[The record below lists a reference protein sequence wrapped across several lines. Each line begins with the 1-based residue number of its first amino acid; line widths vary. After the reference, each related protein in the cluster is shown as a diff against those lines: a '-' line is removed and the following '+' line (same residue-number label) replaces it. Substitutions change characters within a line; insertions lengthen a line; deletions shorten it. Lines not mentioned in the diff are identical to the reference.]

1 MAAMSRPADRADGV
15 SRMTATISEPICL
28 GDARSGWRPLILDFA
43 LPADR
48 ERLAAVAASGGVF
61 SRHDTIDEQ
70 LRELVACRH
79 PAEDLDRAALDQRV
93 AAHLAG
99 RPSAEH
105 GRWILYPWSGRLV
118 HLLPEDE
125 FNELRSD
132 RNRDKITRDEQRR
145 LRQSRIGVVGL
156 SVGQASALTLALE
169 SVGGAFRLAD
179 FDTLALSNLNRLRAA
194 THELGVNKAVLAA
207 RQMFEIDPYLDIDI
221 FPDGLGEENLA
232 RFMGEGEDRLDLLVE
247 ECDDFFVKVLARHE
261 ARRRGIPVIM
271 DTNDRG
277 LLDIERFD
285 LEPERPLFHGLA
297 GDLDPERLRGLSTKE
312 KIPYVMRIID
322 ETSISPRLASS
333 MPQIKRTICT
343 WPQLASGVALGG
355 ALVAD
360 AARRLLLGH
369 MSVSGRFY
377 VDIETIV
384 ADPPA
389 AGAAAA
395 TRTA

>member
-1 MAAMSRPADRADGV
+1 MSAPAPV
-15 SRMTATISEPICL
+15 EPAVL
-28 GDARSGWRPLILDFA
+28 GDVHSSWRPLILD
-43 LPADR
+43 PAVAVDR
-48 ERLAAVAASGGVF
+48 DRLAALEAGGGVF
-61 SRHDTIDEQ
+61 SRHDTIDDQ
-70 LRELVACRH
+70 LRDLLACRH
-79 PAEDLDRAALDQRV
+79 PAEEPDRAALDRHV
-93 AAHLAG
+93 GAHLAG
-99 RPSAEH
+99 RQSTDH
-105 GRWILYPWSGRLV
+105 GRWIYYPWSGRLV

-125 FNELRSD
+125 FRELRSN
-132 RNRDKITRDEQRR
+132 RNRDKITGEEQRR
-145 LRQSRIGVVGL
+145 LRQSTIGVVGL
-156 SVGQASALTLALE
+156 SVGQASAVTLALE
-169 SVGGAFRLAD
+169 GVGGAFRLAD
-179 FDTLALSNLNRLRAA
+179 FDTLALSNLNRLHAG
-194 THELGVNKAVLAA
+194 THDLGLNKAVLAA
-207 RQMFEIDPYLDIDI
+207 RQMFEIDPYLDIAI
-221 FPDGLGEENLA
+221 FPQGLGEENLA
-232 RFMGEGEDRLDLLVE
+232 RFMGEGDDKLDVLVE

-297 GDLDPERLRGLSTKE
+297 GELDPERLRGLSMKE

-322 ETSISPRLASS
+322 ENSISPRLASS

-355 ALVAD
+355 ALVTD
-360 AARRLLLGH
+360 AVRRLLLGQ

-389 AGAAAA
+389 RVA
-395 TRTA
+395 TPVTQSA

>member
-1 MAAMSRPADRADGV
+1 MNATAPAEPVALTDPQTSWRPEILDPGAADG
-15 SRMTATISEPICL
+15 
-28 GDARSGWRPLILDFA
+28 
-43 LPADR
+43 R
-48 ERLAAVAASGGVF
+48 ERLAALGRDGRVF

-70 LRELVACRH
+70 LRDLVACRH
-79 PAEDLDRAALDQRV
+79 PAEDLDRAALDRRV
-93 AAHLAG
+93 AAHLGG
-99 RPSAEH
+99 RGSAEH
-105 GRWILYPWSGRLV
+105 GRWIHYPWSGRLV
-118 HLLPEDE
+118 HLLPEGE
-125 FNELRSD
+125 FRELRSN
-132 RNRDKITRDEQRR
+132 RNRDKITSDEQRR

-169 SVGGAFRLAD
+169 GVGGAFRLAD

-207 RQMFEIDPYLDIDI
+207 RQMFEIDPYLDIEI
-221 FPDGLGEENLA
+221 FPDGLGEASIA
-232 RFMGEGEDRLDLLVE
+232 RFLGDGGERIDVLVE

-261 ARRRGIPVIM
+261 ARRRGIPVVM

-285 LEPERPLFHGLA
+285 LEPARPLFHGLA
-297 GDLDPERLRGLSTKE
+297 GELDPARLRGLSMKE

-333 MPQIKRTICT
+333 MPEIKRTLCT

-360 AARRLLLGH
+360 AVRRILLGQ
-369 MSVSGRFY
+369 MSASGRFY
-377 VDIETIV
+377 VDIEAIV
-384 ADPPA
+384 ADPPPVA
-389 AGAAAA
+389 
-395 TRTA
+395 RTA